1 VLATQLVTG
10 KLGQGVLD
18 SIVTVLDTVSLNV
31 VPRDLSAIDRDC
43 CLQLVSALGLVVGN
57 MGMQSVRTMDLDD
70 VNKYVK
76 SLIALASV
84 AVVLR
89 VLWVADV
96 VLQVQGLVRK
106 QREDED
112 ETGKNND
119 QIVDD
124 AVQPVKLDGK
134 TVVSYGVQVFS
145 FIISHCAAFNIT
157 HINSTI

>member
-1 VLATQLVTG
+1 
-10 KLGQGVLD
+10 
-18 SIVTVLDTVSLNV
+18 
-31 VPRDLSAIDRDC
+31 
-43 CLQLVSALGLVVGN
+43 

-106 QREDED
+106 QREDEG

-145 FIISHCAAFNIT
+145 FIISHCA
-157 HINSTI
+157 HLS